1 MNTGILH
8 FTICHIFKNGSINRG
23 NVDVLEIEERE
34 LQWRTNGDGVHLF
47 FVVNRALQLLDK
59 AFLFISKE
67 KFLIKSFRCIY

>member
-47 FVVNRALQLLDK
+47 CCK
-59 AFLFISKE
+59 
-67 KFLIKSFRCIY
+67 